1 MLPENTPDKRAT
13 HAFVIERVKGLTLRD
28 VSVEWDDR
36 APEPAWGSALVVR
49 DVSESLLTGFRGLPR
64 QPESRCQLSVR
75 NAYKRSC
82 RDEVGAGISAIRRKK
97 NYSSPRPP
105 GRIPHEPKKRTTP
118 LLAGSYLLRG
128 EGDAKAK
135 HLQPKR
141 VHRDTVGAA
150 CMAAAVLAQS
160 GAGAKEPAPDAKAI
174 LMRMA
179 DFLSKSPRMSVTVH
193 SSYDALQAEG
203 DKVEWNDVRE
213 VTLSRPDRLR
223 INTQRSDG
231 ARSLLVFDGKEIT
244 TFDES
249 SKAYAQASHPG
260 SVDDAVVY
268 FVRDLG
274 MRLPF
279 AVLLLSRLPAELEQR
294 VQSVEYVEKTAT
306 LSAPA
311 HHIAGRTATV
321 DFQLWIADGDRPAPL
336 RAVLTYKEAPG
347 QPQFRA
353 QFSDWNFDSRPPDSA
368 FTFTP
373 PEGAKKIPFA
383 AALPRVPLG
392 PGGMPV
398 KKGGKR

>member
-1 MLPENTPDKRAT
+1 MRRLN
-13 HAFVIERVKGLTLRD
+13 IYSRD
-28 VSVEWDDR
+28 
-36 APEPAWGSALVVR
+36 GYIGIL
-49 DVSESLLTGFRGLPR
+49 
-64 QPESRCQLSVR
+64 
-75 NAYKRSC
+75 
-82 RDEVGAGISAIRRKK
+82 GAG
-97 NYSSPRPP
+97 
-105 GRIPHEPKKRTTP
+105 
-118 LLAGSYLLRG
+118 
-128 EGDAKAK
+128 
-135 HLQPKR
+135 
-141 VHRDTVGAA
+141 
-150 CMAAAVLAQS
+150 CMVAAVLAQS
-160 GAGAKEPAPDAKAI
+160 GAGAKEPQPDAKSI

-179 DFLSKSPRMSVTVH
+179 DFLSKAPRMSVTVH
-193 SSYDALQAEG
+193 SSYDALQGEG

-213 VTLSRPDRLR
+213 VMLSRPNLLR

-274 MRLPF
+274 MRLPL
-279 AVLLLSRLPAELEQR
+279 AVLLLTRLPAELEQR

-311 HHIAGRTATV
+311 HHIAGKTATV

-353 QFSDWNFDSRPPDSA
+353 QFSDWNFDRSA
-368 FTFTP
+368 PENAFMFTP

-383 AALPRVPLG
+383 AALPGIALG
-392 PGGMPV
+392 PGGVPV
-398 KKGGKR
+398 KKGGKQ